1 MTIKRFVITMADY
14 RTNTTKEF
22 INTIPEVIQYPF
34 AKTVIKK
41 LNAVSEAQFDD
52 KPIGAYDPNSEAA
65 KQFMD
70 LAKELLGLAVETEA
84 V

>member
-1 MTIKRFVITMADY
+1 
-14 RTNTTKEF
+14 
-22 INTIPEVIQYPF
+22 
-34 AKTVIKK
+34 TVIKK

-70 LAKELLGLAVETEA
+70 LAKELLGFAVETEA
-84 V
+84 I